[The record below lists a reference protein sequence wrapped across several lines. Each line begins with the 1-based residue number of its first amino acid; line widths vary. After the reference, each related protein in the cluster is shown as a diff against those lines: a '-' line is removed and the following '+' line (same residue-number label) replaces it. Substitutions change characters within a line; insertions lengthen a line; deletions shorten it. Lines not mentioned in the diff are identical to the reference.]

1 MQFRPLIEIIVKDL
15 ISLASKGDLMIKN
28 KSAELLAKIGIDLDS
43 SQMMVFKA
51 VLEAAGGTSKQVTY
65 QDVVDILKKTSGK
78 KYSKAYIYRH
88 FSSLEEDGFIV
99 VDAIQRPQRYS
110 VSEPF
115 LSGAVKRKSQQAV
128 SQLLKKRQALTT
140 QLNLLETANPE
151 DVAIT
156 AYNRLI
162 GITSLGVS
170 TIIEGIENVRS
181 TVIREFADGA
191 KKGDHVR
198 VLAPASTI
206 ADGLGQGGM
215 TELRIMQSASK
226 GVKVHGM
233 LTPLYQSNMTTEL
246 IADFLKAISGPFIE
260 AVNTGNVKV
269 KLAREPVQTY
279 RMVSL
284 NNEKMLLYLTHAK
297 DSDAA
302 VLIHRGNNA
311 GLIDDAVSTFDRL
324 WENGVDVVDI
334 VTKMIGSDKK

>member
-1 MQFRPLIEIIVKDL
+1 
-15 ISLASKGDLMIKN
+15 MIKS
-28 KSAELLAKIGIDLDS
+28 KSAELLAKIGVDLDS

-65 QDVVDILKKTSGK
+65 KDVVDKLRKTSEK
-78 KYSKAYIYRH
+78 KYSRAYIYRQL
-88 FSSLEEDGFIV
+88 SSLEDDGFII
-99 VDAIQRPQRYS
+99 VDAIHRPQRYS

-115 LSGAVKRKSQQAV
+115 LSGAVKRKSELAI
-128 SQLLKKRQALTT
+128 SQLLNKRQALTT

-156 AYNRLI
+156 AYNRLV

-206 ADGLGQGGM
+206 ADGLGPGGM
-215 TELRIMQSASK
+215 TELRIMQRASK

-233 LTPLYQSNMTTEL
+233 LTPLHQSNMTTEL
-246 IADFLKAISGPFIE
+246 IAGFLKTISGPFTE
-260 AVNTGNVKV
+260 AVNTGNVRV
-269 KLAREPVQTY
+269 KLAREPMQTY

-297 DSDAA
+297 ESDAA

-311 GLIDDAVSTFDRL
+311 GLIDDAVSTFERL
-324 WENGVDVVDI
+324 WKNGVDIVDI
-334 VTKMIGSDKK
+334 VTKMIDSDKK